1 MKIKAISDSKAKI
14 VLEIEE
20 YEELLLEL
28 KQTDPEENS
37 LNICFLQ
44 FPNNERHKDKIIK
57 VIDFDMIM
65 FFLEDCDPKK
75 KYQRFLLFE
84 CLEFKELDVYRIW
97 NED

>member
-44 FPNNERHKDKIIK
+44 FPNNIK
-57 VIDFDMIM
+57 M
-65 FFLEDCDPKK
+65 F
-75 KYQRFLLFE
+75 R
-84 CLEFKELDVYRIW
+84 VW
-97 NED
+97 